1 MIIMS
6 YGDAETVKRRLSL
19 DDGVTPDD
27 ELIEDALKTAN
38 AEIEGRLKNNLL
50 KITGSDNILDEVAN
64 YYASAEALI
73 PKYDTT
79 EDENQKAKYWNS
91 RADALLDEFIEGAIK
106 EQNNNKLDDNPYSV
120 STTNNGSTYGEILR
134 D

>member
-1 MIIMS
+1 MP
-6 YGDAETVKRRLSL
+6 YGDAETVKRKLSL
-19 DDGVTPDD
+19 DDGVSPDD

-64 YYASAEALI
+64 YYASAEALV

>member
-1 MIIMS
+1 MEW
-6 YGDAETVKRRLSL
+6 GNEETVKRRLSS
-19 DDGVTPDD
+19 DDGVSPDD
-27 ELIEDALKTAN
+27 DLIEDALKTAN